1 MSDVCSIKQII
12 VVNKKLGMSQG
23 KIAAQ
28 VAHAAFNAG
37 QKANDEVIDKWMKSG
52 HCKIVLQVETPQEI
66 IDIKE
71 KADRLELPTAL
82 IIDEGLNEIPTDS
95 ITALGIGPYY
105 ADYIDSITGDLRLL

>member
-1 MSDVCSIKQII
+1 MNPCELKQVII
-12 VVNKKLGMSQG
+12 VNKKLGMSQG

-28 VAHAAFNAG
+28 VAHAAVNAI
-37 QKANDEVIDKWMKSG
+37 QKANIDIIERWMRHG

-105 ADYIDSITGDLRLL
+105 TDYIDGITGDLRLL